1 MIYKDFQG
9 LQLSAL
15 GFGAMRLPVIDG
27 DDNRVDAAATA
38 EMVELAMSK
47 GVNYYDT
54 AWGYHGGHSETVLG
68 EALRRYP
75 RDTFYLAD
83 KFPGYDLGNMPKVR
97 EIFEA
102 QLKKCGVEYFDFYLF
117 HNVCELNIDAYLDPK
132 YGIHDYL
139 TEQKRSGRIRHL
151 GFSCHGQLNVLR
163 RFLEAYG
170 RDMEFCQLQLNWLDW
185 EFQDAK
191 NKVELLGEYGIP
203 VWVMEPLRGGA
214 LAHLTPERETALLA
228 LRPGWTKVYAE
239 SVSSRLIDSCV
250 VCVMAPWDEPDVE
263 YPTETVIY
271 ADVTIQG
278 QPATQ
283 ETLVAAFVG
292 DELRAFGTFAYRR
305 GTDETCMIF
314 RIRHDPVEPGDPEP
328 GKIELRYYDAPNYD
342 LLRFMPDIAIDGES
356 HGTPSNPVRI
366 AF

>member
-1 MIYKDFQG
+1 MVT
-9 LQLSAL
+9 
-15 GFGAMRLPVIDG
+15 R
-27 DDNRVDAAATA
+27 TA
-38 EMVELAMSK
+38 R
-47 GVNYYDT
+47 
-54 AWGYHGGHSETVLG
+54 HI
-68 EALRRYP
+68 
-75 RDTFYLAD
+75 
-83 KFPGYDLGNMPKVR
+83 PKV
-97 EIFEA
+97 
-102 QLKKCGVEYFDFYLF
+102 
-117 HNVCELNIDAYLDPK
+117 P
-132 YGIHDYL
+132 
-139 TEQKRSGRIRHL
+139 
-151 GFSCHGQLNVLR
+151 R
-163 RFLEAYG
+163 RFLGPPSVIFHILYFICTLTLLTSCDLLDYDLQDSHSGAATSLRLS
-170 RDMEFCQLQLNWLDW
+170 RDTLYVFAGDHFE
-185 EFQDAK
+185 
-191 NKVELLGEYGIP
+191 
-203 VWVMEPLRGGA
+203 
-214 LAHLTPERETALLA
+214 LTPVFEPDSVIIKDLYFYTSEDRPAEEDEYVIVDSIAEDEYDYEDDSLSTARGNEIVGISKDGLLA

-250 VCVMAPWDEPDVE
+250 VCVMAPWDEAAVD

-314 RIRHDPVEPGDPEP
+314 RIRHNPVEPGDPEP

-356 HGTPSNPVRI
+356 HGTPSDPVRI